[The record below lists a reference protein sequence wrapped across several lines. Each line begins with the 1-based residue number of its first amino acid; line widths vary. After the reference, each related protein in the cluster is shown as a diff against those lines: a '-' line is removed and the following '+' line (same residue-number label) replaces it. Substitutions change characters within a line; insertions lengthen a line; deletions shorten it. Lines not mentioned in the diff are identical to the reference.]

1 MAEAKTIS
9 VIAEEI
15 VEAGRRFGNAW
26 ATLKKKRP
34 KEREKWFDNMVIKL
48 DSPTADGFHV
58 ILRKMVREMAP
69 EEDLKWGIKKEVL
82 GFLSD
87 KTRVSWRHAFLTGV
101 YFGYYGYF
109 KKEEGGSHD

>member
-1 MAEAKTIS
+1 
-9 VIAEEI
+9 
-15 VEAGRRFGNAW
+15 
-26 ATLKKKRP
+26 LKEKKV
-34 KEREKWFDNMVIKL
+34 KEGKSEKWFDNMVIKL
-48 DSPTADGFHV
+48 DSPTAVGFHT
-58 ILRKMVREMAP
+58 IIRKMITEMAP
-69 EEDLKWGIKKEVL
+69 EKDLKWGIKKDIL